1 MSAAAVCAG
10 DRAEVERHIVLT
22 MTGMHLLLHDG
33 EHWPGRTPYLP
44 RGPMAVSFVLFFLA
58 ALDSFHH
65 GDWFTEK
72 QRYLLSLT

>member
-1 MSAAAVCAG
+1 MGAARTVI
-10 DRAEVERHIVLT
+10 RHIVLT

-65 GDWFTEK
+65 GDWFTGK